1 MEFAFMNLKLIVG
14 SLVIATAP
22 GWAAAQSAITNQ
34 DAQQL
39 VETISGD
46 QDKAQSYCDIMKLD
60 DQIAQANER
69 GAGTDELKQQLKGL
83 EEKLGVEWSTLIT
96 AYRDVDLN
104 TRAGLETAAVL
115 QTAINRLNSLCG
127 PLPRRSG
134 RE

>member
-22 GWAAAQSAITNQ
+22 GLAVARSAITNE

-39 VETISGD
+39 VNAISGD
-46 QDKAQSYCDIMKLD
+46 QDKAQAYCDIMKLD
-60 DQIAQANER
+60 RQIAQANDR

-83 EEKLGVEWSTLIT
+83 EEKLGAEWSALIT

-104 TRAGLETAAVL
+104 TRAGLETAVTV
-115 QTAINRLNSLCG
+115 QTTIDRLNSLCG
-127 PLPRRSG
+127 PLPSRSG

>member
-1 MEFAFMNLKLIVG
+1 MNLKLIVG

-22 GWAAAQSAITNQ
+22 GWALAQSAITNQ

-46 QDKAQSYCDIMKLD
+46 QDKAQAYCDIMKLD
-60 DQIAQANER
+60 DQIEQANER
-69 GAGTDELKQQLKGL
+69 GASTDELKPQLKGL
-83 EEKLGVEWSTLIT
+83 DEKLGAEWSALIT

-104 TRAGLETAAVL
+104 TKAGLETAVTV
-115 QTAINRLNSLCG
+115 QTTIDRLNNLCA
-127 PLPRRSG
+127 PLPSRSG

>member
-83 EEKLGVEWSTLIT
+83 EEKLGAEWSTLIT

-104 TRAGLETAAVL
+104 TRAG
-115 QTAINRLNSLCG
+115 
-127 PLPRRSG
+127 
-134 RE
+134 

>member
-1 MEFAFMNLKLIVG
+1 MNLKLIVG

-46 QDKAQSYCDIMKLD
+46 QDKAQAYCDIMKLD

>member
-1 MEFAFMNLKLIVG
+1 MNLKLIVG